1 MRIGFGELPLLL
13 RSLSREPADLADRLH
28 ERFLQLGAP
37 RLDARLFR
45 TALPLALLERRDLA
59 VGRLEF
65 LAQGLIGF
73 GARLHAL
80 LKLENLLLHR
90 LALRRGP
97 LHGRLEAERLVA
109 DLLELRLVGRLAL
122 RLAAGT
128 ARELRQLALLVRL
141 VQRVVLARLL
151 RVAGERLELRLDLL
165 HDVLHAQEVG
175 LCVRELLHRLALA
188 VAELRDARR
197 LLEEGAA
204 VLRTAVEDVLHA
216 VLADDAHAVVA
227 DARVGKELVDILE
240 AAAGAV
246 DEVLALPA
254 AVEPARHRHLAEVHG
269 QRAVVVENQRDLRD
283 VQRTPLRRARED
295 DVLRAR
301 AAQVADVLLAEHPAH
316 GIRDIALAAAVR
328 ADNRRDAVVEFN
340 GNLVGKGLESICLK
354 AF

>member
-1 MRIGFGELPLLL
+1 M
-13 RSLSREPADLADRLH
+13 
-28 ERFLQLGAP
+28 
-37 RLDARLFR
+37 
-45 TALPLALLERRDLA
+45 
-59 VGRLEF
+59 
-65 LAQGLIGF
+65 QGLIGLS
-73 GARLHAL
+73 AVPHAL
-80 LKLENLLLHR
+80 LELKDLLLQG
-90 LALRRGP
+90 LALRRG
-97 LHGRLEAERLVA
+97 LLNCRLEAERLVA

-175 LCVRELLHRLALA
+175 LRVRELLHRLALA
-188 VAELRDARR
+188 IAELRDARR

-204 VLRTAVEDVLHA
+204 VLRTAVEDILHA

-254 AVEPARHRHLAEVHG
+254 AVEPARHRHFAEVHG
-269 QRAVVVENQRDLRD
+269 QRAVVVEDQRDLRD
-283 VQRTPLRRARED
+283 VEWPPLRRARED

>member
-13 RSLSREPADLADRLH
+13 RGLAREPADLADRLH

-37 RLDARLFR
+37 RLDARFFCA
-45 TALPLALLERRDLA
+45 ALPLALLERRDLA
-59 VGRLEF
+59 VGRLEL
-65 LAQGLIGF
+65 LAQGLIGLS
-73 GARLHAL
+73 AVPHAL
-80 LKLENLLLHR
+80 LELEDLLLQG
-90 LALRRGP
+90 LALRRG
-97 LHGRLEAERLVA
+97 LLDCRLEAERLVA

-175 LCVRELLHRLALA
+175 LRVRELLHRLALA
-188 VAELRDARR
+188 IAELRDARC

-204 VLRTAVEDVLHA
+204 VLRTAVEDILHA
-216 VLADDAHAVVA
+216 VLADDAHTVVA
-227 DARVGKELVDILE
+227 DTRVGKELVDILE

-254 AVEPARHRHLAEVHG
+254 AVEPARHRYLAEVHG
-269 QRAVVVENQRDLRD
+269 QRAVVVEDQRDLRD
-283 VQRTPLRRARED
+283 VQGTPLRRAREND
-295 DVLRAR
+295 ILRAR

>member
-1 MRIGFGELPLLL
+1 MPV
-13 RSLSREPADLADRLH
+13 SA
-28 ERFLQLGAP
+28 
-37 RLDARLFR
+37 
-45 TALPLALLERRDLA
+45 
-59 VGRLEF
+59 
-65 LAQGLIGF
+65 
-73 GARLHAL
+73 
-80 LKLENLLLHR
+80 
-90 LALRRGP
+90 
-97 LHGRLEAERLVA
+97 
-109 DLLELRLVGRLAL
+109 
-122 RLAAGT
+122 
-128 ARELRQLALLVRL
+128 
-141 VQRVVLARLL
+141 
-151 RVAGERLELRLDLL
+151 
-165 HDVLHAQEVG
+165 
-175 LCVRELLHRLALA
+175 
-188 VAELRDARR
+188 
-197 LLEEGAA
+197 
-204 VLRTAVEDVLHA
+204 
-216 VLADDAHAVVA
+216 
-227 DARVGKELVDILE
+227 KELVDILE

>member
-1 MRIGFGELPLLL
+1 M
-13 RSLSREPADLADRLH
+13 
-28 ERFLQLGAP
+28 
-37 RLDARLFR
+37 
-45 TALPLALLERRDLA
+45 
-59 VGRLEF
+59 
-65 LAQGLIGF
+65 
-73 GARLHAL
+73 
-80 LKLENLLLHR
+80 
-90 LALRRGP
+90 
-97 LHGRLEAERLVA
+97 
-109 DLLELRLVGRLAL
+109 ELRLVGRLSL

-128 ARELRQLALLVRL
+128 ARELRQLTLLVRL

-165 HDVLHAQEVG
+165 HDVLHAQKVG
-175 LCVRELLHRLALA
+175 LRVRELLHRLALA

-204 VLRTAVEDVLHA
+204 VLRAAVEDILHT

-269 QRAVVVENQRDLRD
+269 QRAVVVEDQRDLRD
-283 VQRTPLRRARED
+283 VEWPPLRRARED

-316 GIRDIALAAAVR
+316 GIRDIALATAVR
-328 ADNRRDAVVEFN
+328 ADNRRDAVVEFY
-340 GNLVGKGLESICLK
+340 GDLVGKGLESICLK